1 MLYKDH
7 VKRLLDLGV
16 SIVALPVFGAICAV
30 IAPAIYIDD
39 PGPVFYNAPRLGK
52 DHKVFKMYKFRSMK
66 VNAPDLKMPDGSTY
80 NSPDDPR
87 VTKVGKFLRDTS
99 LDETPQILNV
109 LKGDMSIV
117 GPRPDLIEEGE
128 LYTGDDE
135 RKLEVKPGITGYAA
149 VYGRNAIPWKE
160 RLRLDV
166 YYVRNLSFRLD
177 AKIFFR
183 SFAVVT
189 RREGVYV
196 EPDSDDGVYERRAA
210 RDIAEPSDTWTDD

>member
-1 MLYKDH
+1 MPSRIAGHEVVYEDYI
-7 VKRLLDLGV
+7 KRLLDLGLSV
-16 SIVALPVFGAICAV
+16 VALPLFGIICIIV
-30 IAPAIYIDD
+30 APAIYLDD

-66 VNAPDLKMPDGSTY
+66 VDAPDLKMPDGSTY
-80 NSPDDPR
+80 NAPDDPR
-87 VTKVGKFLRDTS
+87 VTRVGKILRDTS

-109 LKGDMSIV
+109 IKGDMSIV

-128 LYTGDDE
+128 LYTGDDV
-135 RKLEVKPGITGYAA
+135 RKLEVRPGITGYAA

-166 YYVRNLSFRLD
+166 HYVKNVSFKLD
-177 AKIFFR
+177 AKIFFK

-189 RREGVYV
+189 RQEGVYV
-196 EPDSDDGVYERRAA
+196 EPDGGAGIHER
-210 RDIAEPSDTWTDD
+210 PSS

>member
-1 MLYKDH
+1 MPSRIAGHEVVYEDYI
-7 VKRLLDLGV
+7 KRLLDLGLSV
-16 SIVALPVFGAICAV
+16 VALPLFGIICIIV
-30 IAPAIYIDD
+30 APAIYLDD

-66 VNAPDLKMPDGSTY
+66 VDAPDLKMPDGSTY
-80 NSPDDPR
+80 NAPDDPR
-87 VTKVGKFLRDTS
+87 VTRVGKILRDTS

-109 LKGDMSIV
+109 IKGDMSIV

-128 LYTGDDE
+128 LYTGDDV
-135 RKLEVKPGITGYAA
+135 RKLEVRPGITGYAA

-166 YYVRNLSFRLD
+166 HYVKNVSFKLD
-177 AKIFFR
+177 AKIFFK

-189 RREGVYV
+189 RQEGVYV
-196 EPDSDDGVYERRAA
+196 EPDGGAGIREW
-210 RDIAEPSDTWTDD
+210 PSS